1 MAGNRNLGSRTFWAR
16 ELAAFW
22 AVLMLTMGFSA
33 RPAAGWHFAYVT
45 TTPNLVQ
52 VIDLST
58 NTVVAKVTVGT
69 DPYGL
74 AVAPDGK
81 HVYVVSISTNTVS
94 IIDTATNAVVATVRV
109 GIKPGFVAVAPDGQ
123 HAYVANSGDG
133 TVSVID
139 TNTNTV
145 VGSIRA
151 GPSPVGIAITPDGK
165 HAYVTN
171 PPDKVSVI
179 DIANNAVA
187 STIGVAPVA
196 VSIAITPDGTGA
208 YVTGPGP
215 IGFVSVIDTA
225 SNTGVATV
233 TVGIDPLGVAI
244 APDGQHAYVTVG
256 QFPASVAVLET
267 ATRTLVAKV
276 PVGGTPSYVATFPPV
291 PRAAFGALS
300 AKIAIDLGHDAA
312 AGSFVLLSEFT
323 LGPTSNGIDPAADSV
338 TLKLGSLTATF
349 PPGSFKGAKWGPYYF
364 DGMISGAALRAA
376 FWITGTKRYGFFARS
391 PDANL
396 TGAANPVLVSL
407 TIGDDTGTIPVN
419 AKIYK

>member
-1 MAGNRNLGSRTFWAR
+1 MAGNRNLGSRAFWAR

-52 VIDLST
+52 VIDSST
-58 NTVVAKVTVGT
+58 NTVVAKVTVGP

-109 GIKPGFVAVAPDGQ
+109 GIEPHFVAVAPDGQ
-123 HAYVANSGDG
+123 HAYVANAGDG

-244 APDGQHAYVTVG
+244 APDGQHAYVTVD

-300 AKIAIDLGHDAA
+300 AKIAIDLGHNAA